1 MVYKFPLTVPT
12 FDIPSNTW
20 SDSTFATR
28 EDFEQFVSGLIK
40 EPGEYDFKVEE
51 VVLWNEPARYFTEH
65 KMYKGRTY
73 PELTRDRKKWWD
85 FEKKKCRKGVIF
97 KDGDRVFYLTRF
109 YYFWLN
115 FLQIYDKAKNNFD
128 FPEIWD
134 THYDLAL
141 CCVAAELNYKNIPL
155 LKKRQMG
162 ASLFFLA
169 LIINSF
175 WFEKGS
181 VNKLGASLGAYLGME
196 DGCWK
201 TIDFYRSYLNT
212 HTDWYRECSPDKVG
226 NWIQQR
232 EAISSDGKKTYVG
245 RKSSIKASSF
255 EKSPTQGVGG
265 PTTYMFHEEGGIAP
279 RADTTF
285 GYMDPAMRSG
295 MIRTGMFI
303 ISGSVGE
310 LSQCKP
316 LEKWIRRPGEDFFSR
331 KTKYFDEKG
340 TVEDCGLFIPEQWSM
355 PPYIDAA
362 GNSLVQ
368 EAIKAIMI
376 EREKWKEAVKKGEKT
391 EEDYRLYVSQHP
403 INIKE
408 AFAWR
413 ENKGKYLAYLDNKIA
428 ETTRVLADPNVR
440 LTEQARLKLQSELE
454 GFTRSKEN
462 NLFIL
467 EKQQKLGSTEYLLPV
482 LNRIRDI
489 YDELG
494 KKGVE
499 TGVLNGMLNNYI
511 PSIVDSSQS
520 SLGAEGVAKALE
532 NFYRLKV
539 ESFKTDSSMDRMFN
553 TAKDLQAYLNTI
565 DPKIYVHTDVA
576 TVTGAYMKSMN
587 KAIAQKELINLLEN
601 TAVVGSNKGIIIE
614 DAAAAMRDN
623 YVSYTSRGAGLLEG
637 KFVHPDYAPI
647 IDQMFQRRDIGAI
660 KNAFVQTAMLTKAL
674 NVVGSLFHAPSL
686 GWAMAGASPKLIFKE
701 IITAGSGIRKA
712 VKDLESGELSEYTK
726 LAIETGTKIGTE
738 DVQRSVVADFG
749 AYVDKKLFA
758 GNKAL
763 GRVTGPLD
771 KYVLQK
777 MNTFTWDYMHTG
789 GKLALF
795 EDLMKKAE
803 RNLKEVPGTE
813 EYTKARFALAKRISN
828 SVNFTMGGLQWLQA
842 ANSIKSSLNRQ
853 LALHGTGIESRAWG
867 QVAMFAP
874 DWTVSTLGSFLKG
887 MPSSLDIKGGI
898 KGVMSP
904 MNEADL
910 SRRYMINT
918 GLLYLTLLDAINL
931 GTSGQHIWQNED
943 PTRIQHADGTT
954 QQLAKHSM
962 EFFHW
967 LIDPAKTFKAKLG
980 FVPKA
985 GLALLDDQGGDY
997 FQRAGTI
1004 LKLAAP
1010 FSVGSALQAPEG
1022 EEIKRFVSSSAG
1034 FPVYGKPDAYLRDPT
1049 DVLKEKTERKLVR
1062 RENRM
1067 ERVEEIQR
1075 KAERSQMR
1083 GLFEDFF

>member
-65 KMYKGRTY
+65 KIYKGRTY

-85 FEKKKCRKGVIF
+85 FEKKKSRKGVIF
-97 KDGDRVFYLTRF
+97 KNGDRVFYLTRF

-141 CCVAAELNYKNIPL
+141 CCVSAELNYKNIPL

-232 EAISSDGKKTYVG
+232 EAISADGKKTFVG

-340 TVEDCGLFIPEQWSM
+340 TIEDCGLFIPEQWSM

-368 EAIKAIMI
+368 EALKAIMI
-376 EREKWKEAVKKGEKT
+376 ERERWKEAVKKGEKT

-413 ENKGKYLAYLDNKIA
+413 EESKFPIHILQKQEDRILKGEVFHEFLDLERDA
-428 ETTRVLADPNVR
+428 TTGKPKFVNSRRVPLKFPTEKSLPDKRACVIVMERPPENVELNDFYASIDPVGEGKTTTSESLFCVQIWKMPTEKTVHEDGKSKMVVEGDKLVASWTGRFDDINDTHEYASMLLEIYKARAVVESNV
-440 LTEQARLKLQSELE
+440 S
-454 GFTRSKEN
+454 
-462 NLFIL
+462 LFIQYMIL
-467 EKQQKLGSTEYLLPV
+467 KKRQVLLIPK
-482 LNRIRDI
+482 
-489 YDELG
+489 DE
-494 KKGVE
+494 
-499 TGVLNGMLNNYI
+499 
-511 PSIVDSSQS
+511 IVF
-520 SLGAEGVAKALE
+520 L
-532 NFYRLKV
+532 
-539 ESFKTDSSMDRMFN
+539 
-553 TAKDLQAYLNTI
+553 
-565 DPKIYVHTDVA
+565 
-576 TVTGAYMKSMN
+576 
-587 KAIAQKELINLLEN
+587 
-601 TAVVGSNKGIIIE
+601 
-614 DAAAAMRDN
+614 
-623 YVSYTSRGAGLLEG
+623 
-637 KFVHPDYAPI
+637 
-647 IDQMFQRRDIGAI
+647 
-660 KNAFVQTAMLTKAL
+660 
-674 NVVGSLFHAPSL
+674 
-686 GWAMAGASPKLIFKE
+686 KE
-701 IITAGSGIRKA
+701 ISANSNA
-712 VKDLESGELSEYTK
+712 YYEYGWK
-726 LAIETGTKIGTE
+726 NTGTMFKNHLL
-738 DVQRSVVADFG
+738 S
-749 AYVDKKLFA
+749 Y
-758 GNKAL
+758 
-763 GRVTGPLD
+763 
-771 KYVLQK
+771 
-777 MNTFTWDYMHTG
+777 
-789 GKLALF
+789 
-795 EDLMKKAE
+795 
-803 RNLKEVPGTE
+803 
-813 EYTKARFALAKRISN
+813 
-828 SVNFTMGGLQWLQA
+828 
-842 ANSIKSSLNRQ
+842 
-853 LALHGTGIESRAWG
+853 GIESIKEVIHEERKADG
-867 QVAMFAP
+867 EV
-874 DWTVSTLGSFLKG
+874 VKRHHGVERLG
-887 MPSSLDIKGGI
+887 
-898 KGVMSP
+898 
-904 MNEADL
+904 ADL
-910 SRRYMINT
+910 F
-918 GLLYLTLLDAINL
+918 LLKEMMDYR
-931 GTSGQHIWQNED
+931 ED
-943 PTRIQHADGTT
+943 LNVDRLVA
-954 QQLAKHSM
+954 
-962 EFFHW
+962 
-967 LIDPAKTFKAKLG
+967 
-980 FVPKA
+980 
-985 GLALLDDQGGDY
+985 Y
-997 FQRAGTI
+997 C
-1004 LKLAAP
+1004 
-1010 FSVGSALQAPEG
+1010 ALQAF
-1022 EEIKRFVSSSAG
+1022 IKLMVSNFGYRKKVEYKDNLENNKNLYNLKVRSPFKNMGNSN
-1034 FPVYGKPDAYLRDPT
+1034 FKSEDPRYKTHRSTFKNLR
-1049 DVLKEKTERKLVR
+1049 
-1062 RENRM
+1062 
-1067 ERVEEIQR
+1067 
-1075 KAERSQMR
+1075 
-1083 GLFEDFF
+1083 